1 MLLLKLVFMY
11 CIRSC
16 TTVATHLTRKT
27 FVNIYSEIN
36 SDNDDNDDYHDNEH
50 TAKIGQLFYRN
61 LISLQT
67 IMKDTLS
74 SNHELVKAWFSPTYT
89 PVYLYFE
96 INRDP
101 LLKVLVL
108 G

>member
-36 SDNDDNDDYHDNEH
+36 SNYHDNEH

-61 LISLQT
+61 LISLQN